1 MKYHLLLGIIFILAI
16 IIIKSKKKIESFED
30 YNPTISLCI
39 PCFPRDTPKL
49 EKLLESVKKQTVKPD
64 EIIIG
69 HSEMNEQQAKE
80 LEKKYSDLKIKVI
93 FTEKKQYAA
102 ANRNMAA
109 TGNKSDYI
117 SFMDA
122 DDIMLDNKIEILKKI
137 ILEEKPL
144 SIIHNYNSVNT
155 KYEISNDIKR
165 KIYGDEIYDSLQN
178 SKTIHINTFRVHHGH
193 ITISKEVF
201 ENVKQ
206 DTSDKWRR
214 GQDSKFIRD
223 IFKHYGRD
231 KKVMIYIDIP
241 LTIYIPS

>member
-1 MKYHLLLGIIFILAI
+1 
-16 IIIKSKKKIESFED
+16 
-30 YNPTISLCI
+30 
-39 PCFPRDTPKL
+39 
-49 EKLLESVKKQTVKPD
+49 
-64 EIIIG
+64 
-69 HSEMNEQQAKE
+69 MNEQQAKE
-80 LEKKYSDLKIKVI
+80 LEKKYSDLNIKVI

-109 TGNKSDYI
+109 SGNKCDYI

-122 DDIMLDNKIEILKKI
+122 DDIMLENKIEILKKI
-137 ILEEKPL
+137 IIEEKPL

-155 KYEISNDIKR
+155 KYKVNNNIKH
-165 KIYGDEIYDSLQN
+165 KIYGDEIYEILKKTKTQN
-178 SKTIHINTFRVHHGH
+178 ITKFKVHHGH
-193 ITISKEVF
+193 ITISKDIF
-201 ENVKQ
+201 NNVKQ

-223 IFKHYGRD
+223 IFKHYGKD